1 MNKEILLVVNLYTKD
16 IVEIEND
23 LDRFNEFFANIIICN
38 KYNFDLTSNKYPI
51 IDGLNNYHS
60 NILNHIKDNKL
71 NINTIVFLDNIN
83 VSSED
88 VIRCCEESL
97 NNTDAIVFGTNDSRS
112 IKKEFINNIFNNLF
126 NTNFKAIL
134 PDIKVINIKLF
145 KELISTKQNNY
156 LIFIVNN
163 NLIVKEKNIKTIWKK
178 NQNGVGDNGFKILPY
193 LGILLPYIYKAI
205 IPYIVS
211 FIIFILIFYI
221 RNSSNDLEGILFANF
236 IAEGV
241 GIALHILLNYK
252 NVYQNNYIHKNIL
265 FLLKKIFRIILSC
278 FFIYILYNILNIN
291 LIISKLL
298 IDFILMIII
307 SIIFNNI
314 VIKN

>member
-16 IVEIEND
+16 KVEIEKD
-23 LDRFNEFFANIIICN
+23 LDKFNEFFANIIICN
-38 KYNFDLTSNKYPI
+38 KYNFDLKSNKYPI
-51 IDGLNNYHS
+51 IDGLNNYPS

-97 NNTDAIVFGTNDSRS
+97 NNTDAIIFGTNDSRS

-145 KELISTKQNNY
+145 KELILTKQNNY
-156 LIFIVNN
+156 LISIVNN

-205 IPYIVS
+205 IPYLIS

-221 RNSSNDLEGILFANF
+221 RNSPNDLEGILFANF

-241 GIALHILLNYK
+241 GITLHILLNYK